1 MNGPADDQVAL
12 LSAPAPGSGSV
23 CVESA
28 AEQFVE
34 WSDTARD
41 YPRDRCVHELFEEQ
55 AARTPDAVAVI
66 FDGERMSYRELNAR
80 ANRVAHHLRRLGVK
94 AETRV
99 ALFVERS
106 LEALVGLLGVLKA
119 GGAYVPLDPMY
130 PRDRLAYMLQ
140 QSRASVL
147 LTQRRLLASL
157 DEHEV
162 ATVCLDD
169 PCPGG
174 AEEEMDLPCQT
185 TEENLA
191 YVMYTSGSTG
201 RPKGVA
207 MPHGP
212 LVNLV
217 SWQLGESEVGAEA
230 RSLQFT
236 SLSFDVS
243 FQELFSTWCSG
254 GTLVLVSESLRCDPE
269 ALLRLL
275 NTQGVVRLFLP
286 IVALQQL
293 AEAAQ
298 DNEELTPCNLQE
310 IITAGEQ
317 LRITPALATFV
328 QRCGNCTLT
337 NQYGPTECHV
347 VTSFRLTGR
356 PSSWETLPPIGRPI
370 ANVRIHIVDSDFHP
384 VPVGVAGELYIGGD
398 CLARGYLHA
407 ADLTAERFVP
417 DPFSLEADRR
427 LYKTGDLARW
437 RSDGNIEF
445 LGRMD
450 QQVKVRGFRIE
461 SGEIEAVL
469 GEHPD
474 VRDAVVVARNE
485 AAGNTVLVGYVVP
498 RAGRA
503 LKCSELR
510 DHLGRKLPDY
520 MVPSAFVPLQRLPLT
535 PNGKVDRLA
544 LPPPDQTRPDL
555 QTGYAAPRTG
565 LEKQLAAIW
574 ADVLG
579 MERVGIHDSFFELG
593 GHSLSAIRMVSRVEK
608 AFGKKLAPVAVYR
621 RPTIEQ
627 FALGLHDPMDV
638 RPAGAVLEIQPGG
651 SMPPLFF
658 LPSITGQAEQ
668 LPSLVKYL
676 GPDQPVLGIGF
687 PDPQQPPRLFA
698 TLEDLALWC
707 VKRIRE
713 ARPVG
718 PYCLA
723 GYSFS
728 GMLAYEVACQLRATG
743 GEVQVVAILDE
754 GPRPKALFFAAL
766 TISLARAQNLP
777 FWIAEDILRTSLHE
791 NVARVRRTIKDW
803 TRAPLGISA
812 VTGASR
818 VSVERIWDVDGIAPA
833 IRRVMENNLQL
844 FFDYIPKP
852 YPGRIM
858 LFRARA
864 RPLLHSLDRDLGW
877 GKLAA
882 GGVEI
887 IDLPGSHANLLREP
901 SMRVIAERLVER
913 LSSA

>member
-1 MNGPADDQVAL
+1 M
-12 LSAPAPGSGSV
+12 
-23 CVESA
+23 
-28 AEQFVE
+28 E
-34 WSDTARD
+34 WNDSARD
-41 YPRDRCVHELFEEQ
+41 YPRGRCVHELFEEQ
-55 AARTPDAVAVI
+55 AARTPDAAAAI
-66 FDGERMSYRELNAR
+66 FHGERMSYRELNAR
-80 ANRVAHHLRRLGVK
+80 ANRVAHHLRRLGVQ

-99 ALFVERS
+99 ALFVDRS
-106 LEALVGLLGVLKA
+106 LEALVGVLGVLKA
-119 GGAYVPLDPMY
+119 GGAYVPLDPLY

-140 QSRASVL
+140 QCRASVL
-147 LTQRRLLASL
+147 LTQRRLWASL
-157 DEHEV
+157 AGHAA
-162 ATVCLDD
+162 ATICLDD

-174 AEEEMDLPCQT
+174 IQEEKNLPCQT
-185 TEENLA
+185 TPENLA

-217 SWQLGESEVGAEA
+217 SWQLSESEVGAGA
-230 RSLQFT
+230 RTLQFT

-254 GTLVLVSESLRCDPE
+254 GALVLVSESLRCDPE

-275 NTQGVVRLFLP
+275 NTQGVARLFLP
-286 IVALQQL
+286 FVALQQL

-328 QRCGNCTLT
+328 ERCGNCTLT

-347 VTSFRLTGR
+347 VTAFRLTGR
-356 PSSWETLPPIGRPI
+356 PSTWETLPPIGRPI
-370 ANVRIHIVDSDFHP
+370 ANVRIRIVDSSFDP

-407 ADLTAERFVP
+407 AELTAERFVP
-417 DPFSLEADRR
+417 DPFSIEADRR

-445 LGRMD
+445 LGRID

-469 GEHPD
+469 AEHPD
-474 VRDAVVVARNE
+474 VRDAVVVARND
-485 AAGNTVLVGYVVP
+485 AAGNMVLVGYVVP

-503 LKCSELR
+503 LKRSELR
-510 DHLGRKLPDY
+510 DHLGKKLPDY
-520 MVPSAFVPLQRLPLT
+520 MVPSVFVPLERLPLT

-544 LPPPDQTRPDL
+544 LPPPDQTRPEL
-555 QTGYAAPRTG
+555 ETGYVPPRTA

-579 MERVGIHDSFFELG
+579 MERVGIHDNFFELG
-593 GHSLSAIRMVSRVEK
+593 GHSLLATRMVARVEE
-608 AFGKKLAPVAVYR
+608 AFGTKLSPVAVYR
-621 RPTIEQ
+621 RPTVAQ
-627 FALGLHDPMDV
+627 FALGLHDPIDL
-638 RPAGAVLEIQPGG
+638 RPASAVLEIQPGG

-687 PDPQQPPRLFA
+687 PDPQHPPRPFA
-698 TLEDLALWC
+698 SLEDLALWC
-707 VKRIRE
+707 VERIRE

-718 PYCLA
+718 PYSLA

-743 GEVQVVAILDE
+743 GEVRLVAVLDE
-754 GPRPKALFFAAL
+754 GPRPQRSFSRLLRHPWLVLK
-766 TISLARAQNLP
+766 NLP
-777 FWIAEDILRTSLHE
+777 FWIAEDILHTSLRE
-791 NVARVRRTIKDW
+791 NIARLRRKIKDW
-803 TRAPLGISA
+803 TRRALGISA
-812 VTGASR
+812 ASGASR
-818 VSVERIWDVDGIAPA
+818 VSVESIWDVDGIAPA
-833 IRRVMENNLQL
+833 TREVMEHNLQL
-844 FFDYIPKP
+844 FFAYAPQP

-887 IDLPGSHANLLREP
+887 IDLPGSHDNLLREP
-901 SMRVIAERLVER
+901 SMRVIAERLVAR
-913 LSSA
+913 LPKST